1 MRRHRVWVAGTWM
14 SQVTA
19 ADTLTG
25 RTLRVA
31 VPLTCG
37 MAIYLT
43 VAYATGLR
51 ELHDLLAAF
60 IRRRQ

>member
-1 MRRHRVWVAGTWM
+1 MGVTVWVASTWM
-14 SQVTA
+14 SQVTV
-19 ADTLTG
+19 ADTLMG
-25 RTLRVA
+25 KTLRVV
-31 VPLTCG
+31 VPMTCG